1 MTPPSPTSTLTY
13 IWVTFAFAVA
23 APAAIRFARRRRA
36 DTSPRRGAG
45 RKEGVGGCPP
55 QGSRLFAGFLHR
67 GLPSDLTM
75 VLPLRVP
82 RPGTPRGAPALP
94 GVGSAF
100 RRPSPKGARRII
112 GEVEAVRA
120 ASPVAFKPQKLRV
133 VSPTARV
140 ASPPPIRVTP
150 VRDVGKARPVGRVV
164 SPEPINPN
172 EVSKHKTV
180 EVWFVRHGETV
191 ANASRITQGQQ
202 PGRLTRTGA
211 LQAAALGE
219 RLQRDHDAVPFDVV
233 LCSDLLRC
241 RQTCHLATKGWGHEP
256 KIARTDP
263 LLRERAVGVYEGLAH
278 DAPRKPRPPHV
289 PPRRHRVEGGESWED
304 VNRRARKL
312 LSRLGSTFVST
323 SKDGSS
329 SDRLRVL
336 CVTHGGFIMEAMNAA
351 TGADGVSVPFCSN
364 GAWNTSVW
372 KVELTRNSAGKLCC
386 RVVGANDAS
395 HLDSSGAAAKLDL
408 RDDAVLACAG
418 VSADKW
424 WAADEPAAATG

>member
-1 MTPPSPTSTLTY
+1 
-13 IWVTFAFAVA
+13 
-23 APAAIRFARRRRA
+23 
-36 DTSPRRGAG
+36 
-45 RKEGVGGCPP
+45 
-55 QGSRLFAGFLHR
+55 
-67 GLPSDLTM
+67 M
-75 VLPLRVP
+75 VLPLRVPRPGSQP

-100 RRPSPKGARRII
+100 RRPSPKSGARRII

-120 ASPVAFKPQKLRV
+120 ASPKAFAPQRLRVVSPKATLRV
-133 VSPTARV
+133 VSPTTRV

-150 VRDVGKARPVGRVV
+150 VRDVGKARPAGRVV
-164 SPEPINPN
+164 SPEPINGTVAPC
-172 EVSKHKTV
+172 KTV

-219 RLQRDHDAVPFDVV
+219 RLRRDHDAGPFDVV

-256 KIARTDP
+256 KLARTDP

-289 PPRRHRVEGGESWED
+289 HPRRHRVEGGESWED
-304 VNRRARKL
+304 VNRRARRL
-312 LSRLGSTFVST
+312 LARLGSTFVSA
-323 SKDGSS
+323 SKDGAS

-351 TGADGVSVPFCSN
+351 TGADGVSVPFCAN

-372 KVELTRNSAGKLCC
+372 RVELTRNDKGKLCC

-395 HLDSSGAAAKLDL
+395 HLDGAAPRARLDL
-408 RDDAVLACAG
+408 SDDAVLACAG
-418 VSADKW
+418 VSSEKW
-424 WAADEPAAATG
+424 WAADAPAAATG

>member
-1 MTPPSPTSTLTY
+1 
-13 IWVTFAFAVA
+13 
-23 APAAIRFARRRRA
+23 
-36 DTSPRRGAG
+36 
-45 RKEGVGGCPP
+45 
-55 QGSRLFAGFLHR
+55 
-67 GLPSDLTM
+67 M

-82 RPGTPRGAPALP
+82 RPGTPMKSPALP

-100 RRPSPKGARRII
+100 RRPAPTSGARRVVA
-112 GEVEAVRA
+112 EVAAARA
-120 ASPVAFKPQKLRV
+120 AAPTAFAPQRLRV
-133 VSPTARV
+133 VSPTPRV

-150 VRDVGKARPVGRVV
+150 VRDVGKARPAGRVV
-164 SPEPINPN
+164 SPEPINPKG
-172 EVSKHKTV
+172 VAPHGTV

-219 RLQRDHDAVPFDVV
+219 RLRRDHDAGPFDVV

-289 PPRRHRVEGGESWED
+289 HPRRHRVEGGESWED
-304 VNRRARKL
+304 VNRRARRL
-312 LSRLGSTFVST
+312 LARLGSTFVSA
-323 SKDGSS
+323 SKDGAS

-351 TGADGVSVPFCSN
+351 TGADGCTVPFCAN

-372 KVELTRNSAGKLCC
+372 RVELTRNDKGKLCC

-395 HLDSSGAAAKLDL
+395 HLDGAAPRARLDL
-408 RDDAVLACAG
+408 SDDAVLACAG
-418 VSADKW
+418 VSSEKW
-424 WAADEPAAATG
+424 WAADAPAAATG

>member
-1 MTPPSPTSTLTY
+1 MPSDRSPRGCGKS
-13 IWVTFAFAVA
+13 ICRRIHRPGAAQDARKGSGA
-23 APAAIRFARRRRA
+23 AP
-36 DTSPRRGAG
+36 PHNHK
-45 RKEGVGGCPP
+45 KE
-55 QGSRLFAGFLHR
+55 
-67 GLPSDLTM
+67 M

-82 RPGTPRGAPALP
+82 RPGTPMKSPALP

-100 RRPSPKGARRII
+100 RRPAPTSGARRVVA
-112 GEVEAVRA
+112 EVAAARA
-120 ASPVAFKPQKLRV
+120 AAPAAFAPQRLRV
-133 VSPTARV
+133 VSPTPRV

-150 VRDVGKARPVGRVV
+150 VRDVEKKRPAGRVV
-164 SPEPINPN
+164 SPEPVHPGG
-172 EVSKHKTV
+172 VAPRGTV
-180 EVWFVRHGETV
+180 EVWLVRHGETV
-191 ANASRITQGQQ
+191 ANAARVTQGQQ

-219 RLQRDHDAVPFDVV
+219 RLRRDHDVAPFDVV

-278 DAPRKPRPPHV
+278 DAPRRPRPPHV
-289 PPRRHRVEGGESWED
+289 HPRRHRVEGGESWED
-304 VNRRARKL
+304 VNRRARRL
-312 LSRLGSTFVST
+312 LARLGSTFVAT
-323 SKDGSS
+323 DDGA

-351 TGADGVSVPFCSN
+351 TGADGCTVPFCAN

-372 KVELTRNSAGKLCC
+372 RVELTRNDKGKLCC

-395 HLDSSGAAAKLDL
+395 HLDGAAPRARLDL
-408 RDDAVLACAG
+408 SDDAVLACAG
-418 VSADKW
+418 VSSEKW
-424 WAADEPAAATG
+424 WAADAPAAATG

>member
-1 MTPPSPTSTLTY
+1 
-13 IWVTFAFAVA
+13 
-23 APAAIRFARRRRA
+23 
-36 DTSPRRGAG
+36 
-45 RKEGVGGCPP
+45 
-55 QGSRLFAGFLHR
+55 
-67 GLPSDLTM
+67 M
-75 VLPLRVP
+75 VLPLRVPRPGSQP

-100 RRPSPKGARRII
+100 RRPSPKGARRIVA
-112 GEVEAVRA
+112 EVAAARA
-120 ASPVAFKPQKLRV
+120 ASPTPFKPQKLRV

-150 VRDVGKARPVGRVV
+150 VRDIGAKVRPVGRVV
-164 SPEPINPN
+164 SPEPINGRVAPC
-172 EVSKHKTV
+172 KTV

-219 RLQRDHDAVPFDVV
+219 RLQRDHDVSPFDVV

-241 RQTCHLATKGWGHEP
+241 RQTCHLATKGFCHEP
-256 KIARTDP
+256 KVARTDP

-289 PPRRHRVEGGESWED
+289 PPRKHRVEGGESWDD

-312 LSRLGSTFVST
+312 LSRLGSTFVAT
-323 SKDGSS
+323 KDDSR
-329 SDRLRVL
+329 DRLRVL

-351 TGADGVSVPFCSN
+351 TGADGCTVPFCSN

-372 KVELTRNSAGKLCC
+372 KVELTRNDKGKLCC

-395 HLDSSGAAAKLDL
+395 HLDSGSPRAELDL

-424 WAADEPAAATG
+424 WAADDPVSATG

>member
-1 MTPPSPTSTLTY
+1 
-13 IWVTFAFAVA
+13 
-23 APAAIRFARRRRA
+23 
-36 DTSPRRGAG
+36 
-45 RKEGVGGCPP
+45 
-55 QGSRLFAGFLHR
+55 
-67 GLPSDLTM
+67 M

-82 RPGTPRGAPALP
+82 RPGTPMKSPALP

-100 RRPSPKGARRII
+100 RRPAPTSGARRVVA
-112 GEVEAVRA
+112 EVAAARA
-120 ASPVAFKPQKLRV
+120 AAPTAFAPQRLRV
-133 VSPTARV
+133 VSPTPRV

-150 VRDVGKARPVGRVV
+150 VRDVGKARPAGRVV
-164 SPEPINPN
+164 SPEPINPKG
-172 EVSKHKTV
+172 VAPHGTV

-219 RLQRDHDAVPFDVV
+219 RLRRDHDIAPFDVV

-289 PPRRHRVEGGESWED
+289 HPRRHRVEGGESWED
-304 VNRRARKL
+304 VNRRARRL
-312 LSRLGSTFVST
+312 LARLGSTFVSA
-323 SKDGSS
+323 SKDGAS

-336 CVTHGGFIMEAMNAA
+336 CVTHGGFIMEAMSVTPSPKSTPLFDALMA
-351 TGADGVSVPFCSN
+351 CAPRCKEDGTAHSMSDDDKRSAGDGFEAPMRHMQFSPKPRPVTRKMSPLATPWDGVTSVTTGA
-364 GAWNTSVW
+364 GAYSYF
-372 KVELTRNSAGKLCC
+372 SP
-386 RVVGANDAS
+386 AS
-395 HLDSSGAAAKLDL
+395 Q
-408 RDDAVLACAG
+408 
-418 VSADKW
+418 
-424 WAADEPAAATG
+424 

>member
-1 MTPPSPTSTLTY
+1 
-13 IWVTFAFAVA
+13 
-23 APAAIRFARRRRA
+23 
-36 DTSPRRGAG
+36 
-45 RKEGVGGCPP
+45 
-55 QGSRLFAGFLHR
+55 
-67 GLPSDLTM
+67 M

-82 RPGTPRGAPALP
+82 RPGTPIKSPALP

-100 RRPSPKGARRII
+100 RRPSPKSGARRIVA
-112 GEVEAVRA
+112 EVEAVRA
-120 ASPVAFKPQKLRV
+120 ASPKAFAPQRLRV
-133 VSPTARV
+133 VSPKARV

-164 SPEPINPN
+164 SPEPITPN
-172 EVSKHKTV
+172 EVLKHKTV

-219 RLQRDHDAVPFDVV
+219 RLQRDHDVSPFDVV

-289 PPRRHRVEGGESWED
+289 PPRKHRVEGGESWDD

-323 SKDGSS
+323 KDNQR
-329 SDRLRVL
+329 DRLRVL
-336 CVTHGGFIMEAMNAA
+336 CVTHGGFIMEVIYPRLAI
-351 TGADGVSVPFCSN
+351 
-364 GAWNTSVW
+364 
-372 KVELTRNSAGKLCC
+372 SAPRPSERPKL
-386 RVVGANDAS
+386 G
-395 HLDSSGAAAKLDL
+395 HDL
-408 RDDAVLACAG
+408 REIH
-418 VSADKW
+418 SS
-424 WAADEPAAATG
+424 T

>member
-1 MTPPSPTSTLTY
+1 
-13 IWVTFAFAVA
+13 
-23 APAAIRFARRRRA
+23 
-36 DTSPRRGAG
+36 
-45 RKEGVGGCPP
+45 
-55 QGSRLFAGFLHR
+55 
-67 GLPSDLTM
+67 M
-75 VLPLRVP
+75 VLPLRVPRPGSQP

-100 RRPSPKGARRII
+100 RRPSPKSGARRIVA
-112 GEVEAVRA
+112 EVEAVRA
-120 ASPVAFKPQKLRV
+120 ASPKAFAPQRLRVVSPKATLRV
-133 VSPTARV
+133 VSPTTRV

-150 VRDVGKARPVGRVV
+150 VREVGKARPVGRVV
-164 SPEPINPN
+164 SPETINGVPA
-172 EVSKHKTV
+172 HKTV

-219 RLQRDHDAVPFDVV
+219 RLQRDHDVSPFDVV

-241 RQTCHLATKGWGHEP
+241 RQTCHLATKGFCHEP
-256 KIARTDP
+256 KVARTDP

-289 PPRRHRVEGGESWED
+289 PPRKHRVEGGESWDD

-323 SKDGSS
+323 SKDNSS
-329 SDRLRVL
+329 NDRLRVL

-351 TGADGVSVPFCSN
+351 TGADGCTVPFCSN

-372 KVELTRNSAGKLCC
+372 KVELTRNDKGKLCC

-395 HLDSSGAAAKLDL
+395 HLDNEAPRAGLDL
-408 RDDAVLACAG
+408 RDDAVLACVG

-424 WAADEPAAATG
+424 WAADEVPSATG

>member
-1 MTPPSPTSTLTY
+1 
-13 IWVTFAFAVA
+13 
-23 APAAIRFARRRRA
+23 
-36 DTSPRRGAG
+36 
-45 RKEGVGGCPP
+45 
-55 QGSRLFAGFLHR
+55 
-67 GLPSDLTM
+67 M
-75 VLPLRVP
+75 VLPTRVP
-82 RPGTPRGAPALP
+82 RPGTPMKSPALP

-100 RRPSPKGARRII
+100 RRPSPKSGARRIVA
-112 GEVEAVRA
+112 EVEAARA
-120 ASPVAFKPQKLRV
+120 ASPKPFTPQRLRV
-133 VSPTARV
+133 VSPKARV

-164 SPEPINPN
+164 SPEPIVKGVAPC
-172 EVSKHKTV
+172 KTV

-219 RLQRDHDAVPFDVV
+219 RLQRDHDVSPFDVV

-241 RQTCHLATKGWGHEP
+241 RQTCHLATKGFCHEP

-289 PPRRHRVEGGESWED
+289 PPRKHRVEGGESWDD

-329 SDRLRVL
+329 NDRLRVL
-336 CVTHGGFIMEAMNAA
+336 CVTHGGFIMEVIYPRLAI
-351 TGADGVSVPFCSN
+351 
-364 GAWNTSVW
+364 
-372 KVELTRNSAGKLCC
+372 SAPRSSERPKL
-386 RVVGANDAS
+386 G
-395 HLDSSGAAAKLDL
+395 HDL
-408 RDDAVLACAG
+408 RG
-418 VSADKW
+418 IHSS
-424 WAADEPAAATG
+424 T